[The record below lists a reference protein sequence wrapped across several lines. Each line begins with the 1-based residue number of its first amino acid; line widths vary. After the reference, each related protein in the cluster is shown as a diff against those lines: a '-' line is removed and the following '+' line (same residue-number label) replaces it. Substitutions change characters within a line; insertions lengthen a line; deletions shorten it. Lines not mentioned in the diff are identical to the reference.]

1 MRNLLQFALLLVM
14 LTLSMAG
21 TAWAQRAP
29 QAEGRST
36 VAVSAAS
43 PNPFQV
49 ASRFSVTVDK
59 AQEVTVEVYNL
70 LGQKVQ
76 ELYRGAM
83 LAGESRVFA
92 IEARGLPAGL
102 YVYRVETEQGVTSR
116 QVTLLR

>member
-1 MRNLLQFALLLVM
+1 MRNLLQFTLFLLV
-14 LTLSMAG
+14 LTFGLAG
-21 TAWAQRAP
+21 SAWAQRAP
-29 QAEGRST
+29 QAEVRSN

-49 ASRFSVTVDK
+49 VSRFTVTVDK

-76 ELYRGAM
+76 ELFRGEM
-83 LAGESRVFA
+83 LAGETRAFA
-92 IEARGLPAGL
+92 IEARALPAGL
-102 YVYRVETEQGVTSR
+102 YVYRVETEQGVPSR